1 LPEYR
6 IFETR
11 TFQKDLDGLGPA
23 AARRIRSA
31 LEGRIYPVLRTNPRA
46 APSASRLREWDPPT
60 WRIRVGAW
68 RIFFEI
74 DDEERIVFLTAAE
87 HRKDAYR

>member
-1 LPEYR
+1 MPDYR

-11 TFQKDLDGLGPA
+11 AFQKDLEGLGPA
-23 AARRIRSA
+23 AARRIRA
-31 LEGRIYPVLRTNPRA
+31 TLDARVYPILRATPRSV
-46 APSASRLREWDPPT
+46 PSGARLRDWEPPT
-60 WRIRVGAW
+60 WRIRVGSW

-74 DDEERIVFLTAAE
+74 DDAERIVFLTAAD